1 MDALSDNIII
11 EKLTR
16 LAGWIYDNK
25 SLQKEFKLGNFVD
38 AIDFINKIAN
48 EAEKLD
54 HHPDILLHSYNKV
67 TITLS
72 THSKGGVTESDF
84 KLADAIDALF
94 VN

>member
-1 MDALSDNIII
+1 MNTLSDDIII

-16 LAGWIYDNK
+16 LAGWIYNNK
-25 SLQKEFKLGNFVD
+25 SLHKEFKLGNFVD
-38 AIDFINKIAN
+38 AIDFINNIAK

-72 THSKGGVTESDF
+72 THRRGGVTENDF
-84 KLADAIDALF
+84 KLADAIDALS